1 MLSRLPIE
9 VNPYRLIEQR
19 RQVSGALPVSQLTRL
34 EPMLESQEGVLNV
47 ELSFDRNDVGRP
59 VIQGAIQ
66 GQLVLRCERC
76 SDALNYDFASEVD
89 VVLVKSDAEA
99 ERLADGYDTWLV
111 EDERIFIQDFVEDE
125 VLLALP
131 LVVKHESCQ
140 PARPLIEALPE
151 DVIEEQ
157 EKDDPVEDNPF
168 ALLKDW
174 KKDA

>member
-1 MLSRLPIE
+1 MLSRLPVE

-19 RQVSGALPVSQLTRL
+19 RQVSGSLPVSQLTRL
-34 EPMLESQEGVLNV
+34 TSMLESQEGTLNV
-47 ELSFDRNDVGRP
+47 ELNFDRNDVGRP
-59 VIQGAIQ
+59 VIQGEIK

-76 SDALNYDFASEVD
+76 NEALNYDFASDID
-89 VVLVKSDAEA
+89 VALVKSDAEA

-111 EDERIFIQDFVEDE
+111 EDERIFIQDFIEDE

-157 EKDDPVEDNPF
+157 EEDKTVEDNPF

-174 KKDA
+174 KKDS